1 MLALLEDIHS
11 LMTTIA
17 NCCSKLGVQLETLAA
32 SNGLDEEWAL
42 LKKAYFK
49 KCLANHPD
57 KGGDPAAF
65 REVQGAFESLR
76 QAYDSR
82 AVASFATSA
91 SKAVGDAQG
100 PSDSTTTP
108 SWEFYADAAEEPVP
122 MYRVERAKSGRSKC
136 CAKGSAMTCPEGV
149 RIHEERTNPIVP
161 FCRLCHARLTSRVP
175 P

>member
-1 MLALLEDIHS
+1 
-11 LMTTIA
+11 MTTIA

-76 QAYDSR
+76 QTYDSR

-91 SKAVGDAQG
+91 SKAVGDAQA
-100 PSDSTTTP
+100 PSDSTTP

-122 MYRVERAKSGRSKC
+122 VYRVERAKSGRSKC
-136 CAKGSAMTCPEGV
+136 SAKGSAKTCPEGV
-149 RIHEERTNPIVP
+149 RTRGANPACP
-161 FCRLCHARLTSRVP
+161 FLLPCLLPFLHLCIRAYATP
-175 P
+175 G